1 MLIKEKQALL
11 SKMDVLV
18 HKQSTIPAI
27 DFLTLKDDV
36 GEVEVAEDQKEE
48 EEEFEEVNEKGK
60 ELEEK

>member
-18 HKQSTIPAI
+18 HKQSIIPAI